1 MKPGALFRT
10 NASGK
15 FVEIRARTGEEA
27 SDLRET
33 ELGSVADVDPEQDL
47 VANCNCAKCLVDMRH
62 ACMSYH

>member
-1 MKPGALFRT
+1 MKPGALLRT

-47 VANCNCAKCLVDMRH
+47 NTIFWLQAAIVQNA
-62 ACMSYH
+62 